1 MKAQLAVIVP
11 TVNRADKLAPLVAD
25 IHANTQTPHRVYL
38 VMEHWDTASIDA
50 AKPLDTVDVIGT
62 FGSNAAAVNGGYR
75 ASREPFVALVND
87 DCRFTPGWDTAA
99 LAHMSDSTHI
109 VGINQGNGV
118 CTSFSMVRRA
128 FIQEHS
134 GVFDKPDTLY
144 HEYVSQF
151 PDTEFAEY
159 AKHRGVWEDA
169 PESVIEH
176 LHWTFGKSEMDANYE
191 KAVATYGVDQP
202 VYEERRRQ
210 WTAASTS

>member
-25 IHANTQTPHRVYL
+25 IHANTTTPHRIYL
-38 VMEHWDTASIDA
+38 VMEHWDTDSIDA
-50 AKPLDTVDVIGT
+50 AKPLDTVDVIGS

-75 ASREPFVALVND
+75 ASREPFLALVND

-99 LAHMSDSTHI
+99 LEHMSLTTHI

-128 FIQEHS
+128 FIQQHS